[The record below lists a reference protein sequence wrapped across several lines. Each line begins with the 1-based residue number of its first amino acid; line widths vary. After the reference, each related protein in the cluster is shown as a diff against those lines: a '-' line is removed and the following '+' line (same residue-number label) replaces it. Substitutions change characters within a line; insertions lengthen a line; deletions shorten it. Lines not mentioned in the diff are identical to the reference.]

1 MREDERNLGPKENM
15 QIFAFNDI
23 MMMILLTAK
32 IFIQINDNIIK
43 LNF

>member
-1 MREDERNLGPKENM
+1 MMREDERNWGPKENM

-23 MMMILLTAK
+23 MILLTAK